1 MIFMKTISLIKTLF
15 DPLPEPIRK
24 KMVYQLFYQTRISL
38 STLLLLTLLYAGFL
52 KGKVPDGVLF
62 GWLCVGVL
70 LTISRI
76 YDTYRFLHRRN
87 HDDFKRWR
95 TLFAFKAYL
104 NALLWGSS
112 ALLFLPY
119 LQHDV
124 SLQLITFIFVMGIA
138 GGAVSAIS
146 FDFKIAI
153 VYLFFMLIPVAVY
166 FVLYMEPMGNLMAFL
181 IVLYYL
187 LLLNVCRIS
196 AHSIGSAYLQE
207 EHLRQTQTQLRA
219 KQDELNALF
228 QQTPT
233 AIFYFDRTFRI
244 IDANEALFK
253 LLELDREQL
262 IGSRLET
269 LPDPTPFRLAKKALE
284 EGPQSYSGVYRSTRG
299 TDLWVDAKLAP
310 LRDASGSIVGGVA
323 LIENKT
329 REKSIQDEL
338 AFLAHHDPLTGLG
351 NRFSLMQTMQKLID
365 SPRHKT
371 THSVLFYLDLNRFK
385 QINDS
390 LGHGVGDQLLVLVSQ
405 RLRSHTPTNE
415 TSFYRLGGDE
425 FILLVPFVAREH
437 TQAEELARHAA
448 QSLQRSFD
456 DPFVIGELHLHMR
469 CSIGV
474 VLIAPG
480 ERNPEEII
488 RHADISMYQAKRHGS
503 ATVSFYSPTFDRE
516 RKERFTLQHALDHA
530 ASRGE
535 LRIHYQPIVSIK
547 DNRIIAAEALLRWQH
562 PTRGLLTPGV
572 FLAVA
577 IESGIIDEIGW
588 WVIKTVCQQMAQCK
602 RERAKAVE
610 YVSINLNA
618 SQLQIHD
625 FDTRFIA
632 ILERYRIEPREIV
645 IELTETS
652 LIENFE
658 LTRHMIQRLQERG
671 IQCAIDDFGTGYSS
685 LSYLRR
691 FSFSVL
697 KIDRSFVA
705 EITEDVKVRHL
716 MASIIDIAKRLGYRI
731 VVEGI
736 ETEEQKATI
745 AAIDDNIYYQGF
757 LFSKPIETEALCTLL
772 SKQIAS

>member
-1 MIFMKTISLIKTLF
+1 MKLISLIKNLF
-15 DPLPEPIRK
+15 DPPPEPIRK
-24 KMVYQLFYQTRISL
+24 KMVYQLYHQTPISL
-38 STLLLLTLLYAGFL
+38 STLVLLTLMYAAFL
-52 KGKVPDGVLF
+52 KGKIPDGLLL
-62 GWLCVGVL
+62 GWLIISVF
-70 LTISRI
+70 LTVNRL
-76 YDTYRFLHRRN
+76 YDTYRFLHRRE
-87 HDDFKRWR
+87 HDDFERWR
-95 TLFAFKAYL
+95 RRFAIKAWL
-104 NALLWGSS
+104 NAIMWGSTS
-112 ALLFLPY
+112 LLFLPY
-119 LQHDV
+119 LQDNI
-124 SLQLITFIFVMGIA
+124 SLQLMTFIFIMGIA

-166 FVLYMEPMGNLMAFL
+166 FVVFMDAMGNFMAFL

-207 EHLRQTQTQLRA
+207 EHLRRTQTQLRA

-228 QQTPT
+228 QQAPI
-233 AIFYFDRTFRI
+233 AIFYFDPSFRI
-244 IDANEALFK
+244 IDANEAFFELFK
-253 LLELDREQL
+253 VDRNRLL
-262 IGSRLET
+262 GSRLES
-269 LPDPTPFRLAKKALE
+269 LPDSTPFHLAKKTLA
-284 EGPQSYSGVYRSTRG
+284 EGAQFYSGAYRSSQG
-299 TDLWVDAKLAP
+299 LELWVDAKLAP
-310 LRDASGSIVGGVA
+310 LRDASGSIVGGIA

-329 REKSIQDEL
+329 EEKAARDEL
-338 AFLAHHDPLTGLG
+338 AHLAHHDPLTELG
-351 NRFSLMQTMQKLID
+351 NRFALKKAMHALID
-365 SPRHKT
+365 SPK
-371 THSVLFYLDLNRFK
+371 HSTDFSLLFYLDLNRFK

-425 FILLVPFVAREH
+425 FILLVPFVAKER
-437 TQAEELARHAA
+437 TQAEELAQHVA
-448 QSLQRSFD
+448 QSLQQSFD
-456 DPFVIGELHLHMR
+456 DPFAIGELHLHMR

-588 WVIKTVCQQMAQCK
+588 WVIETVCQQMAQCK

-652 LIENFE
+652 LIENFD

-685 LSYLRR
+685 LSYLKR

-736 ETEEQKATI
+736 ETDAQKATI

-757 LFSKPIETEALCTLL
+757 LFSKPIETEAFCTLL
-772 SKQIAS
+772 SKQITS